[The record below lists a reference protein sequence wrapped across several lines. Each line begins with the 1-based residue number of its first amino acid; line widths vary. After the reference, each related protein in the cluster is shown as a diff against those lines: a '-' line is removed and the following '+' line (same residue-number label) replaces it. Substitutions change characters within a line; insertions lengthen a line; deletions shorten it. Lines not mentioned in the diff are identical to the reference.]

1 MGFGLVLK
9 PISEKCDFQGCK
21 EPTQNLFCETD
32 PDVSAHSPNKDQDT
46 QEGTLRL
53 SACETLTISSFQ
65 AGGYQSGACF

>member
-46 QEGTLRL
+46 QEGKK
-53 SACETLTISSFQ
+53 
-65 AGGYQSGACF
+65 